1 MAIHMRRSPA
11 HFGNQSMVTEYGFML
26 YVDTSKVCAY
36 RVTHVKRPTYTQ
48 RDLRDWARVRRT
60 PKMRQLRLTEFFSK
74 RQ

>member
-11 HFGNQSMVTEYGFML
+11 HFGSQSMVTEYGFML
-26 YVDTSKVCAY
+26 CVDTSKVCAY

-48 RDLRDWARVRRT
+48 RDLRDWARVRRA